1 MLIDEESF
9 EESLFL
15 GDSLVTKK
23 SSNGLHPSTYG
34 ALPYFEKLITK
45 CWSKNPIVAL
55 STLFY
60 YINTYGNDPQKQ
72 NSFIEIQSDNPND
85 LFSITKNINLIK
97 TVYIKAEVT
106 FF

>member
-1 MLIDEESF
+1 M
-9 EESLFL
+9 
-15 GDSLVTKK
+15 
-23 SSNGLHPSTYG
+23 
-34 ALPYFEKLITK
+34 
-45 CWSKNPIVAL
+45 

-72 NSFIEIQSDNPND
+72 NSFIEIQSDIPND

-106 FF
+106 EALYKNGNQLKFGSAFISNALLRFNQLQHQDQKMISFAK